1 MAKKALIAVSGGIA
15 VYKVCQVVSDLGKRG
30 VDVQVIMT
38 ENATKF
44 VTPLTFEALSKNMV
58 FTDTFDYSYDASIK
72 HITLA
77 QEADVMC
84 VAPATANIIA
94 KLANGIADDMVSS
107 TFLATT
113 CPVIVCPA
121 MNTHMYENAATQAN
135 LATLAARGIEL
146 VGPGIGKLAAAMWL
160 RARSRQSTRLLD
172 YLQEAGR
179 VRGRVGFWAA
189 VLCNRARL
197 SSSISWREYAQPVK
211 STSKR

>member
-135 LATLAARGIEL
+135 LATLAVRGIEL
-146 VGPGIGKLAAAMWL
+146 VGPGIGKLACGDVAKGTL
-160 RARSRQSTRLLD
+160 SPVD
-172 YLQEAGR
+172 EIVEAICKKLG
-179 VRGRVGFWAA
+179 A
-189 VLCNRARL
+189 
-197 SSSISWREYAQPVK
+197 
-211 STSKR
+211 

>member
-94 KLANGIADDMVSS
+94 KLANGASPTIW
-107 TFLATT
+107 
-113 CPVIVCPA
+113 CPP
-121 MNTHMYENAATQAN
+121 
-135 LATLAARGIEL
+135 R
-146 VGPGIGKLAAAMWL
+146 
-160 RARSRQSTRLLD
+160 
-172 YLQEAGR
+172 
-179 VRGRVGFWAA
+179 FWRR
-189 VLCNRARL
+189 RARL
-197 SSSISWREYAQPVK
+197 LYA
-211 STSKR
+211 RR

>member
-38 ENATKF
+38 ENAMKF

-121 MNTHMYENAATQAN
+121 MNTHMYENAATR
-135 LATLAARGIEL
+135 L
-146 VGPGIGKLAAAMWL
+146 L
-160 RARSRQSTRLLD
+160 RLFARSWARK
-172 YLQEAGR
+172 
-179 VRGRVGFWAA
+179 GRVGFWAA
-189 VLCNRARL
+189 VLRNRARL

>member
-77 QEADVMC
+77 PGGRRHVCGACDGEHHREACQRHRRRYGVLHVFGDDV
-84 VAPATANIIA
+84 
-94 KLANGIADDMVSS
+94 
-107 TFLATT
+107 
-113 CPVIVCPA
+113 
-121 MNTHMYENAATQAN
+121 
-135 LATLAARGIEL
+135 
-146 VGPGIGKLAAAMWL
+146 PGYCMPGDEHA
-160 RARSRQSTRLLD
+160 
-172 YLQEAGR
+172 Y
-179 VRGRVGFWAA
+179 V
-189 VLCNRARL
+189 
-197 SSSISWREYAQPVK
+197 
-211 STSKR
+211 

>member
-58 FTDTFDYSYDASIK
+58 FTDTFDYSNDASIK

-94 KLANGIADDMVSS
+94 KLANGIAF
-107 TFLATT
+107 TLLATT

-121 MNTHMYENAATQAN
+121 MNTHMYENASTQAN

-146 VGPGIGKLAAAMWL
+146 VGPGIGKLACGDVAKGTL
-160 RARSRQSTRLLD
+160 SPVD
-172 YLQEAGR
+172 EIVEAICKKLG
-179 VRGRVGFWAA
+179 V
-189 VLCNRARL
+189 
-197 SSSISWREYAQPVK
+197 
-211 STSKR
+211 

>member
-113 CPVIVCPA
+113 CPVIVCP
-121 MNTHMYENAATQAN
+121 
-135 LATLAARGIEL
+135 
-146 VGPGIGKLAAAMWL
+146 GIGKLACGDVAKGTL
-160 RARSRQSTRLLD
+160 SPVD
-172 YLQEAGR
+172 EIVEAICKKLG
-179 VRGRVGFWAA
+179 V
-189 VLCNRARL
+189 
-197 SSSISWREYAQPVK
+197 
-211 STSKR
+211 

>member
-30 VDVQVIMT
+30 
-38 ENATKF
+38 
-44 VTPLTFEALSKNMV
+44 
-58 FTDTFDYSYDASIK
+58 
-72 HITLA
+72 
-77 QEADVMC
+77 VMC

-146 VGPGIGKLAAAMWL
+146 VGPGIGKLACGDVAKGTL
-160 RARSRQSTRLLD
+160 SPVD
-172 YLQEAGR
+172 EIVEAICKKLG
-179 VRGRVGFWAA
+179 V
-189 VLCNRARL
+189 
-197 SSSISWREYAQPVK
+197 
-211 STSKR
+211 

>member
-146 VGPGIGKLAAAMWL
+146 VGPGIGKLACGDVAKGTL
-160 RARSRQSTRLLD
+160 SPVD
-172 YLQEAGR
+172 EI
-179 VRGRVGFWAA
+179 VGAICKK
-189 VLCNRARL
+189 LCA
-197 SSSISWREYAQPVK
+197 
-211 STSKR
+211 